1 LTRHDGPLRPGGW
14 KRYFFYRRT
23 VLTTTWTFR
32 LAIICVLLLASA
44 IVLRSWI
51 PSLGRQLV
59 CDEQLQPSDAILIE
73 NFDPNYLV
81 FERAGDLRRAGMGSK
96 LLVPT
101 QAGSEPGRSNTVSAG
116 FAEVLTRVARLPE
129 PPQMIPIAEIEP
141 ISLNAA
147 YQIRA
152 VLREQH
158 VRSVIVVSP
167 GFRSRRSSLVY
178 STVFGEAGIA
188 TSCVPVF
195 GQISPENWT
204 HTWHGIEDVVEQY
217 GKLLYYRVYVMPR
230 RKHID

>member
-1 LTRHDGPLRPGGW
+1 MTGW
-14 KRYFFYRRT
+14 KRHLFYRQT
-23 VLTTTWTFR
+23 VVKTTWTFR
-32 LAIICVLLLASA
+32 LALIAALMLSA
-44 IVLRSWI
+44 ALILWLWI
-51 PSLGRQLV
+51 PSLGRELV
-59 CDEQLQPSDAILIE
+59 CQEQLRPSDAILIE
-73 NFDPNYLV
+73 NFDPDYLV
-81 FERAGDLRRAGMGSK
+81 FERAGELRRAGMASK

-101 QAGSEPGRSNTVSAG
+101 QAGSEPGRSNSVSAG
-116 FAEVLTRVARLPE
+116 FAEVLTRLARLPE

-158 VRSVIVVSP
+158 VRSVIVVAP

-217 GKLLYYRVYVMPR
+217 GKLLYYRLYVMPR
-230 RKHID
+230 RKEVE